1 MRILALFLIV
11 YGSFILLGMIIN
23 LPFLYRNPKS
33 KFIIEKIGKFAFQAI
48 LFFMAIIFIV
58 LGLIIHP

>member
-1 MRILALFLIV
+1 MRILALFLIA
-11 YGSFILLGMIIN
+11 YGSFIFVGMIIN

-33 KFIIEKIGKFAFQAI
+33 KFIIDKIGKFNFQVI

-58 LGLIIHP
+58 LGIVIHP